1 MRCSD
6 SVLSVNVK
14 SMLACSRLRDS
25 GEKSFSKKKFARF
38 KTSALYYLGA
48 WHRLS
53 RCRNRV
59 SRGGSRRGARGP
71 GPPLIFKPN

>member
-6 SVLSVNVK
+6 SVLSVNIK

-38 KTSALYYLGA
+38 NTSAPYYLRA

-59 SRGGSRRGARGP
+59 SRGGSRGAEP
-71 GPPLIFKPN
+71 GGAVPP